1 MQEFKRK
8 LSPKTLRKQLSRA
21 ETQDSTGSLC
31 ASQDF
36 DSSDRLSEGSAGTPT
51 KTQKSKSSKVTQP
64 IRSWLSG
71 TSDSGKKSKAS
82 GGSHGCPVQTPNG
95 DTVKTQE
102 RNGSVHPM
110 PNDASSSR
118 ILKSIEDNH
127 HGDKSVYQ
135 AFKEKRSPKLKDVNQ
150 EAAAMK
156 PQALKVVE
164 FPNRI
169 LSECQG
175 HVEVS
180 KSASEGHSPSSSS
193 RQQQQQQQ
201 QPRVTGESQST
212 AVPFFLSNHGNTPQ
226 AFTNN
231 VVAMTT
237 IQIDSVVMSPGQIEA
252 MSRSLNDAD
261 TDEGDSK
268 ASSAAGSPKVSSL
281 PASLPESLDRKSLR
295 LCHVDDPSQQAPVQQ
310 QHPLVTGTGNRQ
322 QRTKLE
328 PPRTLN
334 VREVSKLSKG
344 VFTLPSTCMSAESIG
359 PCSLDVSSIG
369 TGKVTPVPP
378 SRGRHWYLV
387 ESGLLSSFMSETEP
401 VRNLSHIT

>member
-1 MQEFKRK
+1 
-8 LSPKTLRKQLSRA
+8 
-21 ETQDSTGSLC
+21 
-31 ASQDF
+31 
-36 DSSDRLSEGSAGTPT
+36 
-51 KTQKSKSSKVTQP
+51 
-64 IRSWLSG
+64 
-71 TSDSGKKSKAS
+71 
-82 GGSHGCPVQTPNG
+82 
-95 DTVKTQE
+95 
-102 RNGSVHPM
+102 
-110 PNDASSSR
+110 
-118 ILKSIEDNH
+118 
-127 HGDKSVYQ
+127 
-135 AFKEKRSPKLKDVNQ
+135 
-150 EAAAMK
+150 MK

-164 FPNRI
+164 FPERI
-169 LSECQG
+169 LNEGQG

-180 KSASEGHSPSSSS
+180 KSASEGHSASSSS
-193 RQQQQQQQ
+193 RQQQQQQL
-201 QPRVTGESQST
+201 PRVTGESQSE
-212 AVPFFLSNHGNTPQ
+212 AVLFLSNHGNTPQ

-281 PASLPESLDRKSLR
+281 PASLPASLPESLDRKSLR
-295 LCHVDDPSQQAPVQQ
+295 LCHVVDDPTLPPPLSLQQ
-310 QHPLVTGTGNRQ
+310 QHPLVAGTGNR

-369 TGKVTPVPP
+369 TGKVTPHPP
-378 SRGRHWYLV
+378 EQGATLVLGWIRSVIVIHVINWTCSQLVAHHLKSHGHLHWV
-387 ESGLLSSFMSETEP
+387 LLTYKFGYREHLAVTSNFFLRKGHLLLTSISNIFKCK
-401 VRNLSHIT
+401 